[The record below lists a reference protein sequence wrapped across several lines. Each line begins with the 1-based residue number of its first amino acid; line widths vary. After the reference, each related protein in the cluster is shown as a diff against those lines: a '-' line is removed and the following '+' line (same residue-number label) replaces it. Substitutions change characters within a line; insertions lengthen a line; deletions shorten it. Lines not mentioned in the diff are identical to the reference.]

1 MKSSIVTIHEAKT
14 NLSRLINKVA
24 SGEEVII
31 SRGSKPVA
39 RLVAIGEVKGK
50 RVPGSLKGKLVV
62 GPEFFEELPD
72 DELRLW
78 EQRLRGYSA

>member
-1 MKSSIVTIHEAKT
+1 MKTSVVTIHEAKT
-14 NLSRLINKVA
+14 NLSRLINKAA

-31 SRGSKPVA
+31 SRGAKPLA

-62 GPEFFEELPD
+62 GPEFFESLPA
-72 DELRLW
+72 DELKAW
-78 EQRLRGYSA
+78 E